1 MSTASQLE
9 YAMNRGRARAGRVVP
24 NTLLMSRSRVNASGS
39 VVEIVTVVNVAAN
52 TTVYSLTVEG
62 MAISFT
68 SGGAASQ
75 ASISTGLAAA
85 ANADAILRSILIAT
99 APGNDLILTAREAG
113 TTLEV
118 VSTGA
123 GSLTPTT
130 SPVSAEASTLDY
142 ARFVFRDVNTPR
154 GVILP
159 SASLLSA
166 QEVVLTP
173 TAENTITYT
182 VSVTTGGVTYLA
194 TYLSDGS
201 ATDAEIVNGI
211 LALLN
216 AQLPALSVLAANDG
230 DTLKLTAEVVGVP
243 FTYGYGATSATA
255 IWAVSGQLE
264 GPSTDVVRMIEGIT
278 FIGDNKEARTIG
290 GDDAKFAPNDDVDV
304 ATWTDIY
311 MEISSATEASSVY
324 LGLSGAEAGKVFT
337 ASSSTR
343 RLLPPSLARFVEA
356 SIGDK
361 AVLHINR

>member
-1 MSTASQLE
+1 MSAAQLE
-9 YAMNRGRARAGRVVP
+9 YQMNRGRARAGRVVP
-24 NTLLMSRSRVNASGS
+24 NSLLMSRSRVNASGS

-52 TTVYSLTVEG
+52 TTVYSMTVNG
-62 MAISFT
+62 FAISFT
-68 SGGAASQ
+68 SDGGATQ
-75 ASISTGLAAA
+75 AEISDGLAAA
-85 ANADAILRSILIAT
+85 AAADALINSMLIAT
-99 APGNDLILTAREAG
+99 VPGNDLILTARHADS
-113 TTLEV
+113 TIEV

-130 SPVSAEASTLDY
+130 SPTAAAADTLDY
-142 ARFVFRDVNTPR
+142 ARVVFRDVATPR

-159 SASLLSA
+159 SASLLTA

-182 VSVTTGGVTYLA
+182 VSVTTSGVTYLA

-201 ATDAEIVNGI
+201 ATDAEIVNGL

-243 FTYGYGATSATA
+243 FTYGFGATSATA
-255 IWAVSGQLE
+255 IWAVSGVVNDS
-264 GPSTDVVRMIEGIT
+264 STDVVRMIEGVT

-311 MEISSATEASSVY
+311 MTVSGATEASDVY
-324 LGLSGAEAGKVFT
+324 LGLSGAEAGKIFT
-337 ASSSTR
+337 AASSTR
-343 RLLPPSLARFVEA
+343 RLLPSTLARFVEA
-356 SIGDK
+356 SIGSI